1 MNPDSAKDPANDPAQ
16 SAFPRIV
23 RRMGE
28 RGPLIRRADQAPL
41 MDVYHRVLALPL
53 AGILALMAVT
63 FLTLNVA
70 FASLFLL
77 AGGVD
82 NLSPGDVWN
91 AFFFSVQTFG
101 TIGYGYMFPRSF
113 AADAIVTVET
123 FVGMVFVAMATGLVF
138 ARVSRP
144 TARVTF
150 SRVAVI
156 NNFEGVPTLMFR
168 AANRR
173 ANNILE
179 AEVMMTMARDVRT
192 SEGHEIRRFEELNV
206 VRSRTPLFAYTWVV
220 LHPIDA
226 SSPLYGQTDE
236 TLLRD
241 HMEIVVVIS
250 GVDDRYAQRIHA
262 RHSYTADEIRWSKRF
277 ADVLSILPDGRRQ
290 VDYRRFHDV
299 IDG

>member
-1 MNPDSAKDPANDPAQ
+1 MSPDSANDPAKDPNT

-23 RRMGE
+23 RRTGE

-41 MDVYHRVLALPL
+41 LDVYHRVLALPL
-53 AGILALMAVT
+53 SGILALMAVT
-63 FLTLNVA
+63 FVILNVL
-70 FASLFLL
+70 FAGLYLL

-123 FVGMVFVAMATGLVF
+123 FVSMVFVALATGLVF

-150 SRVAVI
+150 SKVAVV

-192 SEGHEIRRFEELNV
+192 SEGHEIRRFEELKV

-226 SSPLYGQTDE
+226 SSPIFGQTSE

-250 GVDDRYAQRIHA
+250 GLDDRYAQRIHA
-262 RHSYTADEIRWSKRF
+262 RHSYTADEIRWHKRF

-299 IDG
+299 IDI

>member
-1 MNPDSAKDPANDPAQ
+1 MSPDSAKARAKDPAE

-23 RRMGE
+23 RRTGE

-41 MDVYHRVLALPL
+41 LDVYHRVLALPL
-53 AGILALMAVT
+53 SGILALMAVT
-63 FLTLNVA
+63 FVILNVL
-70 FASLFLL
+70 FASLYLL

-82 NLSPGDVWN
+82 NLTPGDVWN

-123 FVGMVFVAMATGLVF
+123 FVSMVFVALATGLVF

-150 SRVAVI
+150 SRVAVV

-192 SEGHEIRRFEELNV
+192 SEGHEIRRFEELKV

-226 SSPLYGQTDE
+226 SSPIYGQTSE

-250 GVDDRYAQRIHA
+250 GLDDRYAQRIHA
-262 RHSYTADEIRWSKRF
+262 RHSYTADEIRWHKRF

-299 IDG
+299 IDI